1 MPAQNKSGPKS
12 RLNEWEQ
19 PEKLT
24 CIVGWKR
31 NGLTDVQI
39 AHNMGISPRT
49 LYKWRSESVQIMQAL
64 KRGKEAANFII
75 ENVLYNK
82 ALQGD
87 NTAMIFWLKNNW
99 REKYSDSKKTEDE
112 NKLIQEQ
119 RRKAQAEADIMEA
132 KAKRE
137 ISEDGTDAVNVN
149 IIVPN
154 SSEEQKDNE

>member
-12 RLNEWEQ
+12 RLKEWEQ

-31 NGLTDVQI
+31 NGLTDVQV
-39 AHNMGISPRT
+39 AKNMGISPRT

-82 ALQGD
+82 ALKGD

-112 NKLIQEQ
+112 NKLIKEQ
-119 RRKAQAEADIMEA
+119 RRKASAEADIMEA

-137 ISEDGTDAVNVN
+137 AIGDTSNITINIKPIQQDGGDDSA
-149 IIVPN
+149 
-154 SSEEQKDNE
+154 D